1 MERIFDIIWK
11 ENKKYN
17 AIERKTIVSIKGT
30 DDLAT
35 DAKAALNVFISI
47 NGNLKKNEIISIQ
60 EVNEF
65 GKPIGEPI
73 KPTNDESI
81 VPVK

>member
-1 MERIFDIIWK
+1 MNSLFNLDPERYWQFPV
-11 ENKKYN
+11 KYT
-17 AIERKTIVSIKGT
+17 AEQ
-30 DDLAT
+30 
-35 DAKAALNVFISI
+35 
-47 NGNLKKNEIISIQ
+47 KKNEIISIQ